1 MTVLFLILALGL
13 ILFSAELFTNGVEW
27 LGRRYDLGEGAVG
40 SILAAVGTAL
50 PETLVP
56 IIAIVFTGGAAA
68 DQVGVGAI
76 LGAPFML
83 SSLAML
89 VTGTAVIVFWLRGRR
104 SREVVVN
111 EPIMRRDLSHFMIAY
126 ALAMGAGFLH
136 VQLLNWFLSGALL
149 VFYGY
154 YVWETMQSEGDLGGE
169 TKPLYFHRHPVM
181 PHRHRIFLQ
190 IGVAIAG
197 IVVGAEVFVEQVQV
211 LSETLGASPLLVS
224 LLVTPIATEL
234 PEKFN
239 SVLWIRQRKDTLALG
254 NITGAMVFQST
265 FPVSIGLIFT
275 SWHLDQIGLVSGIL
289 ALISG
294 MVFYLT
300 LRIRHKLTW
309 WSLGGAGS
317 MYAVYLVYVFLYR

>member
-154 YVWETMQSEGDLGGE
+154 YVWETMRGEGAARAASAR
-169 TKPLYFHRHPVM
+169 PLWFHRRRDEE
-181 PHRHRIFLQ
+181 PHTPAHRGAVAASPWAASSWGAR
-190 IGVAIAG
+190 GVRGAG
-197 IVVGAEVFVEQVQV
+197 ARCI
-211 LSETLGASPLLVS
+211 SETVSGPAPLLVARCS
-224 LLVTPIATEL
+224 IAPVATEL

-239 SVLWIRQRKDTLALG
+239 SVHLDRHSSKDTARLGQHHRRDGLPEHLPGVDRPASSPSWRLTRDSLVGVDARDSFTDHGKFFRCLCHDAL
-254 NITGAMVFQST
+254 
-265 FPVSIGLIFT
+265 L
-275 SWHLDQIGLVSGIL
+275 
-289 ALISG
+289 
-294 MVFYLT
+294 
-300 LRIRHKLTW
+300 
-309 WSLGGAGS
+309 
-317 MYAVYLVYVFLYR
+317 

>member
-1 MTVLFLILALGL
+1 
-13 ILFSAELFTNGVEW
+13 
-27 LGRRYDLGEGAVG
+27 
-40 SILAAVGTAL
+40 
-50 PETLVP
+50 
-56 IIAIVFTGGAAA
+56 
-68 DQVGVGAI
+68 
-76 LGAPFML
+76 
-83 SSLAML
+83 
-89 VTGTAVIVFWLRGRR
+89 
-104 SREVVVN
+104 
-111 EPIMRRDLSHFMIAY
+111 MRRDLSHFMIAY

-136 VQLLNWFLSGALL
+136 VQLLNWFLAAALL

-275 SWHLDQIGLVSGIL
+275 SWHLNDDRARERRPGAHLGDGLLPDAAHPPQADVVVAGRRGVDVRRL
-289 ALISG
+289 PR
-294 MVFYLT
+294 VR
-300 LRIRHKLTW
+300 LRLQVGGR
-309 WSLGGAGS
+309 GGAAS
-317 MYAVYLVYVFLYR
+317 HEAAPPRPPLATSRWSRRRSSPPAPWSRRPATS